1 MSGLLALDWGTTSLR
16 GALIDGEGRA
26 VEERAFGTGIL
37 AVPPGGFPQV
47 FEDLFGDW
55 AALVPLCLIS
65 GMAGSKQGW
74 VEAPYCACPA
84 GFADVAA
91 SLRWLHPTPPRHCGL
106 DPQSMLA
113 GGDATSRQSGS
124 RIESGMTGSWPAGGG
139 IRIAIVPGLSCEH
152 DGVPDVMR
160 GEEVQ
165 VFGALALLDIGD
177 ATVVLPGTHSKWVR
191 AQGGRIED
199 FRSFMTGEFY
209 ALLRQHSILS
219 RTLPANDGE
228 LDEAAFSQGVVHAL
242 RSASLLQTAFSVRT
256 LSLFE
261 RMPAPALASYLSGL
275 VIGEEL
281 RAQPLDAGGDV
292 IVMGSEA
299 LTRRYELA
307 LAHRGTRVRAVGS
320 QATWQGLWALSQTLD
335 TPS

>member
-1 MSGLLALDWGTTSLR
+1 MSGLLALDWGTSSLR
-16 GALIDGEGRA
+16 GAMIDGEGRV

-55 AALVPLCLIS
+55 AALMPLCLIS

-91 SLRWLHPTPPRHCGL
+91 HLRW
-106 DPQSMLA
+106 
-113 GGDATSRQSGS
+113 
-124 RIESGMTGSWPAGGG
+124 IESGLESS
-139 IRIAIVPGLSCEH
+139 RIAIVPGLSCEH
-152 DGVPDVMR
+152 GGVPDVMR

-165 VFGALALLDIGD
+165 VFGALQLLDISE

-191 AQGGRIED
+191 ARDGRIVD

-219 RTLPANDGE
+219 RTLPAQDGE
-228 LDEAAFSQGVVHAL
+228 LDEDAFSQGVEHAL

-256 LSLFE
+256 LSLFD
-261 RMPAPALASYLSGL
+261 RMPAQAAPSYLSGL

-281 RAQPLDAGGDV
+281 RAQPLDAGSEV
-292 IVMGSEA
+292 VVMGSEA

-307 LAHRGTRVRAVGS
+307 LAQRGIRVRAVGS

-335 TPS
+335 TPT